1 MLALKDFQ
9 YLDHTNGQ
17 VVQVRHGAVVD
28 VAALRA
34 SKCDVDKLE
43 RTKFLSGGA
52 TVTVPAPAK
61 RKRGRPK
68 KQA

>member
-1 MLALKDFQ
+1 MQALREFK
-9 YLDHTNGQ
+9 YLDHSSGK
-17 VVQVRHGAVVD
+17 VVQVHTGEVVD
-28 VAALRA
+28 TAALRS

-52 TVTVPAPAK
+52 TVTVPAPVK

-68 KQA
+68 KQM